1 MSDNVRLPHLGQLP
15 ACTSCQHRDEHP
27 HHTCTPDHFTYRI
40 NEQSGDD
47 LHEECGIFGVYA
59 PGDEVARMAFF
70 GLFALQHR
78 GQESAGI
85 AVSRAAGD
93 APLAVHRRMGLVS
106 QAFTE
111 DDLARLRGDLA
122 IGHTRYSTTGSSNL
136 ANASPF
142 IARSS
147 LGEIAV
153 AHNGNL
159 TNADHLKAELE
170 GAGERFAAS
179 TDSEIVARLI
189 GQAHGETIVEKLR
202 RVMPRM
208 LGAYS
213 LTILTPTQVVGVR
226 DPLGVRPLSLGR
238 LPDGGNV
245 IASETCAFATIGA
258 ELVRDIQ
265 PGEIVVI
272 DGIGAEGVRSYVGQE
287 SKRRAACVFEM
298 IYLARPDSAIG
309 GERLHLARQRMGAE
323 LAREAPADADIV
335 IAAPDTATPAALGYA
350 RASGI
355 PYAEALIKNRYI
367 GRTFI
372 QPDQRQRELGVGL
385 KFNPLPEVLRGKR
398 VVLVEDSI
406 VRGTTSR
413 PLTELLRRSGATEV
427 HMRVHSPP
435 MRWPCYLGV
444 DTGRRAELI
453 AAQKSIEEIREYIGA
468 DSLAYLSEEGLA
480 RALALPRSEFCFACF
495 NGDYPVTVQMEFDKL
510 TFETPTQL
518 PLRADLAVTGD

>member
-1 MSDNVRLPHLGQLP
+1 MGQRDARTRAGGLPGMGDDAYEPGRDAAQLL
-15 ACTSCQHRDEHP
+15 
-27 HHTCTPDHFTYRI
+27 
-40 NEQSGDD
+40 NGDD
-47 LHEECGIFGVYA
+47 LHEECGVFGIYA
-59 PGDEVARMAFF
+59 PGADVARLTFF

-85 AVSRAAGD
+85 AVSHASGG
-93 APLAVHRRMGLVS
+93 APLAVHRHMGLVS

-142 IARSS
+142 VAQSS
-147 LGEIAV
+147 IGEIAV

-159 TNADHLKAELE
+159 TNADHLRAELE
-170 GAGERFAAS
+170 SEGERFLAS

-189 GQAHGETIVEKLR
+189 GQAHGDTIVEKLR

-213 LTILTPTQVVGVR
+213 LTILTPTQMLGVR

-238 LPDGGNV
+238 MPDGGNV
-245 IASETCAFATIGA
+245 IASESCAFSTIGA
-258 ELVRDIQ
+258 ELIRDIE

-272 DGIGAEGVRSYVGQE
+272 DDIGADGVRSYCGQE
-287 SKRRAACVFEM
+287 SHRRAACVFEL

-309 GERLHLARQRMGAE
+309 GQRLHLARQRMGAE
-323 LAREAPADADIV
+323 LAWEAPAEADIV

-372 QPDQRQRELGVGL
+372 QPDQRLRELGVGL
-385 KFNPLPEVLRGKR
+385 KFTPLPEVLRGKR

-413 PLTELLRRSGATEV
+413 PLIELLRKNGAVEI

-435 MRWPCYLGV
+435 MAWPCYLGV

-453 AAQKSIEEIREYIGA
+453 AAYKSVEEIREYIGA
-468 DSLAYLSEEGLA
+468 DSLAYLSEDGLT
-480 RALALPRSEFCFACF
+480 RALQMPRNDFCFACF
-495 NGDYPVTVQMEFDKL
+495 NGSYPVSVQMEFDKL
-510 TFETPTQL
+510 ALETPSRA
-518 PLRADLAVTGD
+518 PLRADMAVTGD

>member
-1 MSDNVRLPHLGQLP
+1 MGYNAHQPHCAQPAHDDYQPSGNSDHLF
-15 ACTSCQHRDEHP
+15 D
-27 HHTCTPDHFTYRI
+27 
-40 NEQSGDD
+40 GDD

-59 PGDEVARMAFF
+59 PGADVARITYF

-85 AVSRAAGD
+85 AVSSIGGND
-93 APLAVHRRMGLVS
+93 KLSVHRHMGLVS

-122 IGHTRYSTTGSSNL
+122 IGHTRYSTTGSSNIT
-136 ANASPF
+136 NASPF
-142 IARSS
+142 VTRSS

-159 TNADHLKAELE
+159 TNADHLRAELE
-170 GAGERFAAS
+170 AEGERFVAS

-189 GQAHGETIVEKLR
+189 GQAHGETIVDKLR

-213 LTILTPTQVVGVR
+213 LTILTPTQVIGVR

-238 LPDGGNV
+238 MPDGGMV
-245 IASETCAFATIGA
+245 IASESCAFATSGA
-258 ELVRDIQ
+258 EIVRDIE

-272 DGIGAEGVRSYVGQE
+272 DGSGVRSFCGQE
-287 SKRRAACVFEM
+287 SKRHAACVFEL

-309 GERLHLARQRMGAE
+309 GERLHVARQRMGAE
-323 LAREAPADADIV
+323 LAREAPAEADIV
-335 IAAPDTATPAALGYA
+335 IPAPDSATPAALGYA

-372 QPDQRQRELGVGL
+372 QPDQRLREVGVGL
-385 KFNPLPEVLRGKR
+385 KFNALPEVLRGKR

-413 PLTELLRRSGATEV
+413 PLIELLRKNGATEV

-435 MRWPCYLGV
+435 MAWPCYLGV
-444 DTGRRAELI
+444 DTGRRQELI
-453 AAQKSIEEIREYIGA
+453 AAYKTVEEIREYIGA
-468 DSLAYLSEEGLA
+468 DSLAYLSEDGLA

-495 NGDYPVTVQMEFDKL
+495 NGNYPVSVQMEFDKL
-510 TFETPTQL
+510 TLEMPKQL
-518 PLRADLAVTGD
+518 PLRADMAVVGD

>member
-1 MSDNVRLPHLGQLP
+1 M
-15 ACTSCQHRDEHP
+15 HRD
-27 HHTCTPDHFTYRI
+27 DH
-40 NEQSGDD
+40 GLDKV
-47 LHEECGIFGVYA
+47 HEECGIFGVYA
-59 PGDEVARMAFF
+59 PGVDVARLTFF
-70 GLFALQHR
+70 GLYALQHR

-85 AVSRAAGD
+85 AVGD
-93 APLAVHRRMGLVS
+93 GARIAVHRHMGLVS

-136 ANASPF
+136 QNASPF
-142 IARSS
+142 LVSSS

-159 TNADHLKAELE
+159 TNADRLKAELE
-170 GAGERFAAS
+170 GEGERFGAS

-189 GQAHGETIVEKLR
+189 GRAHGETIVDKLR
-202 RVMPRM
+202 RTMPRM

-213 LTILTPTQVVGVR
+213 LAIMTPDAVLGVR

-238 LPDGGNV
+238 LPDGGFV
-245 IASETCAFATIGA
+245 LASESCAFATIGA
-258 ELVRDIQ
+258 ELVRDIT
-265 PGEIVVI
+265 PGEIVLI
-272 DGIGAEGVRSYVGQE
+272 DRDGLHSFVGQE
-287 SKRRAACVFEM
+287 SKRHATCVFEL
-298 IYLARPDSAIG
+298 IYLAGPGSAIG
-309 GERLHLARQRMGAE
+309 GQRLHLVRQRMGAE
-323 LAREAPADADIV
+323 LAREHPIEADIV
-335 IAAPDTATPAALGYA
+335 VGAPDSATPAALGYA

-372 QPDQRQRELGVGL
+372 QPDQRLREIGVGL
-385 KFNPLPEVLRGKR
+385 KFNALPEVLEGRR

-413 PLTELLRRSGATEV
+413 PLIELLRRNGATEV

-453 AAQKSIEEIREYIGA
+453 AARKTVEEIREVIGA
-468 DSLAYLSEEGLA
+468 DSLGYLSEEGLA
-480 RALALPRSEFCFACF
+480 RAIQIPREDFCFACF
-495 NGDYPVTVQMEFDKL
+495 TGDYPVSVQMEFDKL
-510 TFETPTQL
+510 TLEQPARA
-518 PLRADLAVTGD
+518 PLRADMAVVGD